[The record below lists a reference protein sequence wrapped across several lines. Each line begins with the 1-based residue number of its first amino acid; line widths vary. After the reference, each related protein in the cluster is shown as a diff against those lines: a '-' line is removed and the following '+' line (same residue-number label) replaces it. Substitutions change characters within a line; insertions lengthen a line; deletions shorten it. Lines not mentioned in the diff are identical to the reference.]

1 MGTERL
7 SVISDA
13 GPLIHLVEIDSRN
26 DLSMFENLH
35 IPEAVWSETVGLGRI
50 QSEEIVNLGN
60 IQRHTLP
67 QSESSQFIANHNLK
81 EIHDGER
88 ECLYLCRQ
96 IEVATLLTDDLAV
109 RKAAKSLNLIPV
121 GSLGIIAK
129 AYHQGL
135 ISVDAAEKH
144 LLNLYDESTL
154 FVTKAI
160 VELAIK
166 QLHQDAQNVESSS
179 R

>member
-13 GPLIHLVEIDSRN
+13 GPLIHLVEIDSLHF
-26 DLSMFENLH
+26 LSMFENLH
-35 IPEAVWSETVGLGRI
+35 IPEAVWAETVGLGRI
-50 QSEEIVNLGN
+50 QSEDIVDLGN
-60 IQRHTLP
+60 LQRHTLP
-67 QSESSQFIANHNLK
+67 QSKTSQFIANHNLQ
-81 EIHDGER
+81 EIHSGER
-88 ECLYLCRQ
+88 ECLYLCQ
-96 IEVATLLTDDLAV
+96 QLEVTTLLTDDLAV
-109 RKAAKSLNLIPV
+109 RKAAKSLNLRPV

-135 ISVDAAEKH
+135 ISLDVAEKH
-144 LLNLYDESTL
+144 LLNLQDESTL

-166 QLHQDAQNVESSS
+166 QLYKNAQNVESS